1 MEIIVHAICLYPG
14 TDPAEFEAWVR
25 NVDYASCPELPSVL
39 GFDVL
44 RVSGDEPGRYAEVI
58 RVSSVPDF
66 ERDMRTEAFQR
77 LVADFSKM
85 AEVIDETS
93 GERLDPGYARS

>member
-1 MEIIVHAICLYPG
+1 MEIIVHAIRLHPG

-25 NVDYASCPELPSVL
+25 NVDYATCPELPSVL
-39 GFDVL
+39 AFDVL
-44 RVSGDEPGRYAEVI
+44 RVSGEDAGRYAEVI
-58 RVSSVPDF
+58 RVSSVPEF

-85 AEVIDETS
+85 AAVIDETA
-93 GERLDPGYARS
+93 GERLEPGYART